1 MERQEEPVT
10 TKQTRL
16 LSNGPFKFIRPLWHF
31 EVRKEWER
39 KERVCEREPSW
50 KAIYHYLLFVV
61 GVGNKNSIYL
71 LGAEFHVQSLA
82 AATASD
88 ILEPNCLKHLHQ
100 KNSFFWKPIEN
111 STKIKQGCFDFNAD
125 DFYRAENF
133 GEKIREQLFCSRWS
147 SNGPKGESDT
157 LEADSINSSLRLKKA
172 LGWKQKEEGEREV
185 GGVGAVEISVAHN
198 RSPTDWQN
206 LFGTGFLGLHESH
219 SSLWMWLFLNW
230 ACLGLFLDLFSFF

>member
-10 TKQTRL
+10 TKQTRR

-61 GVGNKNSIYL
+61 GVGNKIRYIYL
-71 LGAEFHVQSLA
+71 AQNSMSNRSLLPPLQTFLSRTAWNTFIKKTLFLKTYRKLNKNKTRLFRFQCRRFLSGRKFRGKNPGAI
-82 AATASD
+82 
-88 ILEPNCLKHLHQ
+88 ILQPVVVEWPERRVRYVGGWFNKFESSPQ
-100 KNSFFWKPIEN
+100 KGTWVKTE
-111 STKIKQGCFDFNAD
+111 G
-125 DFYRAENF
+125 
-133 GEKIREQLFCSRWS
+133 G
-147 SNGPKGESDT
+147 
-157 LEADSINSSLRLKKA
+157 
-172 LGWKQKEEGEREV
+172 GEREL

-206 LFGTGFLGLHESH
+206 LFGTGFLGPHESH
-219 SSLWMWLFLNW
+219 SFLWKWLFLMGS
-230 ACLGLFLDLFSFF
+230 LHR